1 MYTFRDFIRDVMIHE
16 QFATLCFYIVFCFT
30 GLPLI
35 LYAFPSLS
43 KFLGATPK
51 LPEKIKQPVDDA
63 VVVVVEETEPSLLSL
78 AEEIIEPE
86 PLTSQDVI
94 DDAVSAL
101 RNIGFTKKAAV
112 VAVNNACINE
122 KFDAPVILVKATLS
136 RSNV

>member
-16 QFATLCFYIVFCFT
+16 QFSTLCLFIIFCFT

-43 KFLGATPK
+43 KHLGVTPRF
-51 LPEKIKQPVDDA
+51 PERIKQPVDDVVIVA
-63 VVVVVEETEPSLLSL
+63 VEQTEPSLLSL
-78 AEEIIEPE
+78 AEDIIEPE

-122 KFDAPVILVKATLS
+122 RFDDPIVLVKATLS